1 MTAKEEIVQIKRRME
16 KAVDDLRK
24 ELTTIRTGRASISIL
39 DNITVDYYGS
49 PTPINQVAQLAT
61 PDGTLITVQPYDA
74 SLVGPV
80 EKAIRTSDLGLNP
93 SNDGRMI
100 RIPVP
105 PLTEDRRKTLAKHVH
120 KVLEDHR
127 TAVRNI
133 RRDGNDF
140 MKKQLKDK
148 LISEDEEKKSLDEVQ
163 KLTDEFI
170 RKLEDV
176 AATKEQEILKV

>member
-49 PTPINQVAQLAT
+49 PTPVNQVAQLAT

>member
-1 MTAKEEIVQIKRRME
+1 MTAKEEIAQIKRRME

-39 DNITVDYYGS
+39 DNIMVEYYGS
-49 PTPINQVAQLAT
+49 PTPINQVAQLST

-105 PLTEDRRKTLAKHVH
+105 PLTEERRKTLAKHVH

-140 MKKQLKDK
+140 LKKQLKDK

-163 KLTDEFI
+163 KLTDEFV

-176 AATKEQEILKV
+176 ATAKEQEILKV

>member
-1 MTAKEEIVQIKRRME
+1 
-16 KAVDDLRK
+16 
-24 ELTTIRTGRASISIL
+24 
-39 DNITVDYYGS
+39 
-49 PTPINQVAQLAT
+49 VAQLST

-105 PLTEDRRKTLAKHVH
+105 PLTEERRKTLAKHVH

-140 MKKQLKDK
+140 LKKQLKDK

-163 KLTDEFI
+163 KLTDEFV

-176 AATKEQEILKV
+176 ATAKEQEILKV